1 MEKLYDLAVIGGG
14 PGGYT
19 AAEHAARLGLDT
31 VLVEARELGGTCL
44 NRGCIPTK
52 AVLHAAET
60 LRAMRH
66 GGSLGIYAEGI
77 AFDYGEMIAYR
88 RMTVTKLTQ
97 GVGNLLRAAGVT
109 VVNGRAQLDSP
120 DQVRVTDTEGNEIVL
135 KAGNILLAAGSTPRL
150 LPVPGMEL
158 PGILD
163 SDALFALKTL
173 PESLVIIGGGV
184 IGVEMAEAFSAMGT
198 KVTLIEARAR
208 LLPEMDRE
216 VSQNLRMIFRKRG
229 VELHAG
235 AALQRITRN
244 GKGLQCI
251 FTENGKDMTA
261 EAQYVLCAVGRRPD
275 TEWLFA
281 EGMRPQMTAA
291 GHVAVDEYFR
301 TSLPG
306 VYAVGDLIPGPQLA
320 HAASAQGKAVAEI
333 LAGRTPSADLSVI
346 PRCVYTSPE
355 IAEVGLTEKEAAE
368 RGISVKTG
376 RALMGAN
383 GRTVIQQSERGFI
396 KVVAAAGTGEILGA
410 QLMCERAT
418 DMIGGFTV
426 AVANH
431 LTAEQLLRAVRPHPT
446 FEEAVTEA
454 VEAICL
460 CAGSKKES

>member
-1 MEKLYDLAVIGGG
+1 MERIYDLAVIGGG

-52 AVLHAAET
+52 AMLHAVET
-60 LRAMRH
+60 LRAVRQS
-66 GGSLGIYAEGI
+66 GNLGIHAEGI

-97 GVGNLLRAAGVT
+97 GVGNMLRAAGVT

-120 DQVRVTDTEGNEIVL
+120 DQVRVTDTEGNGTTL
-135 KAGNILLAAGSTPRL
+135 KAGNILLAAGSKPRL

-158 PGILD
+158 PGVLD
-163 SDALFALKTL
+163 SDALFALEKL

-184 IGVEMAEAFSAMGT
+184 IGVEMAEAFFAMGT

-216 VSQNLRMIFRKRG
+216 ISQNLRMIFRKRG
-229 VELHAG
+229 IEMHVG
-235 AALQRITRN
+235 AALQRIVQAGR
-244 GKGLQCI
+244 GLRCI
-251 FTENGKDMTA
+251 FSENGKAMEA
-261 EAQYVLCAVGRRPD
+261 EAQYVLCAVGRCPD
-275 TEWLFA
+275 TEGLFVS
-281 EGMRPQMTAA
+281 GMELQMTAA
-291 GHVAVDEYFR
+291 GHVAVDEHFQ
-301 TSLPG
+301 TSIRG
-306 VYAVGDLIPGPQLA
+306 VYAVGDLVQGPQLA

-333 LAGRTPSADLSVI
+333 LAGRTPSADLSVM

-368 RGISVKTG
+368 RGIPVKTG
-376 RALMGAN
+376 KALMGAN
-383 GRTVIQQSERGFI
+383 GRTVIRQSERGFM
-396 KVVAAAGTGEILGA
+396 KVVADAKIGEILGA

-418 DMIGGFTV
+418 DIIGEFAV

-431 LTAEQLLRAVRPHPT
+431 LTVEQMVKVVRPHPT
-446 FEEAVTEA
+446 FEEAAAEA
-454 VEAICL
+454 MAAL
-460 CAGSKKES
+460 DWR